1 MRIVYMFVEGNTD
14 RELILSLLEKRLGYK
29 RYDNIQDMPQL
40 LRIHVSKYPSDDG
53 SIENKS
59 KPAFVHSTDIGVM
72 VVITNGKTNIPTE
85 VKARLV
91 AVDYLI
97 ETYNDQLSIVVIRDR
112 DTEKDDQKIKNEMQ
126 EMMSREGI
134 TLKDDS
140 IVFKEEYSYKMY
152 VLPDSQEGAV
162 EKIILDISLEKYPEL
177 TSEAASYR
185 KTIEDNEK
193 FAQYGK
199 AKDISKE
206 VQHFYGDKVQV
217 GAITAVLKPDSSP
230 AFMVRDKLITKNDIS
245 KISQKPEVRKL
256 IDFLENL

>member
-1 MRIVYMFVEGNTD
+1 MFVEGNTD

-59 KPAFVHSTDIGVM
+59 KPAFLHRKDIGIM
-72 VVITNGKTNIPTE
+72 VVITNGKTNMATE
-85 VKARLV
+85 IKSRLM
-91 AVDYLI
+91 ALDYLI
-97 ETYNDQLSIVVIRDR
+97 ESEEDHLSIAVIRDR
-112 DTEKDDQKIKNEMQ
+112 DTEKDNQKIKSEMQ
-126 EMMSREGI
+126 EMMSKEGI

-140 IVFKEEYSYKMY
+140 IVFKEGEYAYKMY
-152 VLPDSQEGAV
+152 ILPDSQEGAV
-162 EKIILDISLEKYPEL
+162 EKIILDISLEKYPGL
-177 TSEAASYR
+177 TGEAASYR
-185 KTIEDNEK
+185 KIIEDKEE
-193 FAQYGK
+193 FVQYGK
-199 AKDISKE
+199 AKELSQE

-230 AFMVRDKLITKNDIS
+230 AFMVRDKLITKDDVG

-256 IDFLENL
+256 LDFLDSL